1 MLPKWAWFKFSITNI
16 RKNFNFLCKQ
26 KTLSFEFYIEAKI
39 LHTENESLSSIPEML
54 AGILLSS
61 HRKHNEPVVECARI
75 FYQVVKFVRIAIHY
89 HLCLLKKHGYD
100 NVFNFSHSVTQIFY
114 SHVIHGEIHSINLS
128 FSNWKD
134 SRSDSFPPLLYL
146 SFLNSL
152 RNHNT

>member
-61 HRKHNEPVVECARI
+61 HRKHNELVVECARI

-100 NVFNFSHSVTQIFY
+100 NVFNFSHSDFLQSCYSWWNSFNKFIFFKLEGFKKWQLPT
-114 SHVIHGEIHSINLS
+114 SFIFVIL
-128 FSNWKD
+128 K
-134 SRSDSFPPLLYL
+134 FP
-146 SFLNSL
+146 
-152 RNHNT
+152 